1 LSSYRAGVEK
11 AKYEA
16 YNSQRI
22 GCYQDTFDNI
32 AHSFEF
38 VLEIRFTRINNIILN
53 FFPKFPAILLIYIYL
68 RSFRIKVIPRKL
80 YFHLLLVF
88 YWKLEWI
95 DLLISLR
102 AVFHGM

>member
-1 LSSYRAGVEK
+1 VEK

-22 GCYQDTFDNI
+22 GCYQDTLDNI

-68 RSFRIKVIPRKL
+68 KIIQDQGYSQEIILPPSTCI
-80 YFHLLLVF
+80 LL
-88 YWKLEWI
+88 EI
-95 DLLISLR
+95 
-102 AVFHGM
+102 GMDRFTNQPSCRFPWHVANDN